1 MVAVAMEVA
10 GDGTIARVAV
20 AVGSCSPVAR
30 RLTGLERDLVG
41 RRLAPGIG
49 ALVAPGHLAPLTP
62 ISDVRGTAAY
72 RIDAAGTLVARTLE
86 RLADE

>member
-1 MVAVAMEVA
+1 MLSGCAPADRA
-10 GDGTIARVAV
+10 WSAT
-20 AVGSCSPVAR
+20 
-30 RLTGLERDLVG
+30 LVG

-72 RIDAAGTLVARTLE
+72 RLDAAGTLVARTLE
-86 RLADE
+86 RLAGE